1 MADLVSER
9 YFVKRYKYSLMPL
22 PRHEARKEPGRVT
35 GVPMKSVG
43 KQLMPMGWRW
53 VLMSVILSLALGF
66 AACTNKN
73 AYIIDLM
80 PSPDIYL
87 DEEIDPF
94 SGIDTDIEAP
104 YFGML
109 YATDRN
115 PVADPGEPY
124 YANDRGFLLRLGNAG
139 VAMGEGQYTWEEARQ
154 ISLLK
159 NRGGNYPLKV
169 TGVDEIGVLD
179 LSLIHI

>member
-1 MADLVSER
+1 MLLGDIWRPGA
-9 YFVKRYKYSLMPL
+9 KRLKDIPMTRSYTYIKQ
-22 PRHEARKEPGRVT
+22 T
-35 GVPMKSVG
+35 GF
-43 KQLMPMGWRW
+43 QW
-53 VLMSVILSLALGF
+53 VLVILVAAISLGTT
-66 AACTNKN
+66 ACTKN
-73 AYIIDLM
+73 NTYIIDLM

-115 PVADPGEPY
+115 PVSDPGEPY

-179 LSLIHI
+179 RSISVFTPPEKIPAQP